1 MISWQGCEVSQKHTN
16 TGNQPPLMTCLPLL
30 SPSPQVPDI
39 MKINVLASIS
49 LALSGA
55 QRWNRGCLRSDSNFT
70 SIFSIYFLVALPL
83 CPCVMRH
90 AQRAG
95 GERRSAWVCVWK
107 REIVISQDVSEVIS
121 FFSEPSKVCH
131 LAITPCQAFF
141 TSRGLLHFTMNQ
153 YSQERQE
160 LRNSNGVPQDGKI
173 VRVCVSV
180 CSRVGCLCSL
190 KLNVVVIVPSIMWK
204 AELCKFVGTNV
215 NLSLK
220 RKVSMPLRAG
230 SDC

>member
-1 MISWQGCEVSQKHTN
+1 MISWQGCEVSQKHTISHHWWLACLSSPR
-16 TGNQPPLMTCLPLL
+16 PPRFLTSWKLMSWHPFLWHWAGLRGG
-30 SPSPQVPDI
+30 I
-39 MKINVLASIS
+39 
-49 LALSGA
+49 G
-55 QRWNRGCLRSDSNFT
+55 GCLRSDSNFT

-83 CPCVMRH
+83 CPCVMRRT
-90 AQRAG
+90 QRAG

-173 VRVCVSV
+173 VRLCVSV

>member
-39 MKINVLASIS
+39 VKINVLASIS
-49 LALSGA
+49 LALSRA
-55 QRWNRGCLRSDSNFT
+55 QRWNRGVSAFWFKFYFN
-70 SIFSIYFLVALPL
+70 IFYLF
-83 CPCVMRH
+83 PCGSSSVSMCD
-90 AQRAG
+90 AATQRAG

-173 VRVCVSV
+173 VRLCVSV